1 VFEKR
6 EHGESGFLPKPL
18 FKKVPMVGTTRI
30 LDNVSI
36 RVYTLIYIQSGARM
50 HTAKLFKNGRSQA
63 VRLPKE
69 YALPGDEVYVKRI
82 NGVVMLIPKDGDPWG
97 PFVDSLDKFSDDFLS
112 FKRDQGML
120 ERRDTI
126 K

>member
-1 VFEKR
+1 
-6 EHGESGFLPKPL
+6 
-18 FKKVPMVGTTRI
+18 M
-30 LDNVSI
+30 D
-36 RVYTLIYIQSGARM
+36 
-50 HTAKLFKNGRSQA
+50 TAKLFKNGRSQA

-69 YALPGDEVYVKRI
+69 YALPGEEVYVKRI
-82 NGVVMLIPKDGDPWG
+82 NGVVMLIPKNEDPWK

-112 FKRDQGML
+112 FKRDQGAF